1 MTQAINNGSASGLEK
16 DFDKGLATRKV
27 VMGEELVATA
37 FADVTDFTLPLQHFI
52 TRNSWGDVWQR
63 PGLDLKTRSLI
74 SLALLAA
81 LGKQQEIKAHVRG
94 AMTNGASI
102 EEIQEV
108 LLHASIYC
116 GLPTAVDAFRSAAEV
131 IDELKKD

>member
-1 MTQAINNGSASGLEK
+1 MTQAINNGAASGFEK
-16 DFDKGLATRKV
+16 DFDKGLATRKF
-27 VMGEELVATA
+27 VMGEDLVSAA
-37 FADVTDFTLPLQHFI
+37 FANATDFTLPLQHFI

-63 PGLDLKTRSLI
+63 PGLDFKMRSLI
-74 SLALLAA
+74 SLALLTA

-94 AMTNGASI
+94 ALTNGASI

-116 GLPTAVDAFRSAAEV
+116 GLPTAVDAFRSASEA
-131 IDELKKD
+131 IDADKSR